1 MTVDW
6 LVESY
11 PKVAEGTACAEVQ
24 RQRMW
29 PAWWQARRP
38 PCQRQEFT
46 VVMTAGT
53 AQRWSPGPC
62 WACSSL
68 LTQLASSR
76 SWRGALPRSLATVTF
91 RTCSQGNI
99 QHTWADSSFSQW
111 DRETTQEQGWDSVPL
126 HTSPY
131 SLLSRWTDY
140 FQGQTATAC
149 NLLKK
154 YQESTRTL
162 WPGKTMTQVRFHG
175 QL

>member
-38 PCQRQEFT
+38 PCQGQELT

-62 WACSSL
+62 WVCSSL
-68 LTQLASSR
+68 LTQLASCR
-76 SWRGALPRSLATVTF
+76 SWRGHFPDHWLLSPLGLA
-91 RTCSQGNI
+91 
-99 QHTWADSSFSQW
+99 H
-111 DRETTQEQGWDSVPL
+111 RETFNIPGQIPAFPSGTEKPHRSKAGTQSPSTPP
-126 HTSPY
+126 HTVSC
-131 SLLSRWTDY
+131 LD
-140 FQGQTATAC
+140 GQTTP
-149 NLLKK
+149 
-154 YQESTRTL
+154 RTDCHPL
-162 WPGKTMTQVRFHG
+162 
-175 QL
+175 